1 MNGIAKHKK
10 VIIFRLMILL
20 APTVNAY
27 SPLDEGTIIY
37 FNRSLVFGKRLFD
50 VTNVVG
56 CGQIFWHPIKSFL
69 A

>member
-27 SPLDEGTIIY
+27 STLDESTVIY
-37 FNRSLVFGKRLFD
+37 FSRSLVFGKRLLNLKF
-50 VTNVVG
+50 
-56 CGQIFWHPIKSFL
+56 QIH
-69 A
+69 